1 MSPSNVS
8 IDRLLNLV
16 PEHPDQVLSHLSN
29 QPELAGRQDRHGYSL
44 LHAATSYNHA
54 DLLRKLVHDFKADVN
69 TRDEDGET
77 PLFVAENVDIAR
89 TLVEELG
96 VDINAQNDD
105 GQTAEQKMDADE
117 EWPLVTAY
125 LREASTRS
133 SGQAAASV
141 VAQTGG
147 ANNSSTA
154 QAGTLNGSTNGVSHP
169 PPVPA
174 GISDVKIGTMPEPSE
189 EEAPDPE
196 FRRRIE
202 ELAASDDFQTE
213 DGQQRLRE
221 LVQDALSGMH
231 QPNEAD
237 RNVRRR
243 EE

>member
-1 MSPSNVS
+1 MSPSNVT

-16 PEHPDQVLSHLSN
+16 PEHPDQVLSHLSS

-44 LHAATSYNHA
+44 LHAATSYNHPE
-54 DLLRKLVHDFKADVN
+54 LLRSLVRDFHANVN
-69 TRDEDGET
+69 LRDEDGET
-77 PLFVAENVDIAR
+77 PLFVAENVEIAR
-89 TLVEELG
+89 LLVEELG
-96 VDINAQNDD
+96 ADTGAQNDD

-125 LREASTRS
+125 LREAPGGS
-133 SGQAAASV
+133 SGQAASV
-141 VAQTGG
+141 LAQTGG
-147 ANNSSTA
+147 ANNSSA
-154 QAGTLNGSTNGVSHP
+154 ARSGTVNGASNGMSHP

-174 GISDVKIGTMPEPSE
+174 GITDVKIGTMPEPSE
-189 EEAPDPE
+189 AGAPDPE

-231 QPNEAD
+231 QTNEED
-237 RNVRRR
+237 RNVRQRQ
-243 EE
+243 E

>member
-1 MSPSNVS
+1 MNSSNVT

-16 PEHPDQVLSHLSN
+16 PEHPDQVLNHLISH
-29 QPELAGRQDRHGYSL
+29 PELAGRQDRHGYSL
-44 LHAATSYNHA
+44 VHAATSYGHA
-54 DLLRKLVHDFKADVN
+54 DLLKKLVGDFQVSVN
-69 TRDEDGET
+69 LRDEDGET
-77 PLFVAENVDIAR
+77 PLFATENVDIAR

-96 VDINAQNDD
+96 ADINAQNDD

-125 LREASTRS
+125 LRQASGTS
-133 SGQAAASV
+133 SGPAAASV

-147 ANNSSTA
+147 ANASAAATA
-154 QAGTLNGSTNGVSHP
+154 GIVNGSVNGATHP

-174 GISDVKIGTMPEPSE
+174 GITDVKIGTMPEPGE
-189 EEAPDPE
+189 EGAADPE

-213 DGQQRLRE
+213 EGQQRLRE
-221 LVQDALSGMH
+221 LVQDALSGMQ
-231 QPNEAD
+231 QPQEAD